1 MTAISFRPLLG
12 RGAAALALALLLS
25 ACNAADRISRIGAEP
40 PMSAIE
46 NPASFASPQQV
57 VMPMPPPSEGGRHA
71 NSLWRTGNRTFFK
84 DQRASTVG
92 DILTVVIEI
101 DDGAQLDNTSSRSRN
116 SGENAGMPNF
126 LGLESQ
132 LARIFPNAIDPSNL
146 VNFGAD
152 SAVEGTGRISRGEKI
167 NLRVA
172 ALVTQVLPNGNL
184 IIAGRQETRVNYELR
199 QLQIAGIVRPEDVT
213 SLNEISFDQ
222 IAEARIAYGGQGH
235 ISDVQQP
242 RYGQQLFDII
252 WPF

>member
-1 MTAISFRPLLG
+1 MTATSFRPLLG
-12 RGAAALALALLLS
+12 RGAAVLALALLLS

-40 PMSAIE
+40 PMSSIE
-46 NPASFASPQQV
+46 NPAPFAAPQQV
-57 VMPMPPPSEGGRHA
+57 VMPMPPPSDGARQA

-84 DQRASTVG
+84 DQRASTIG

-116 SGENAGMPNF
+116 SGESAGMPNF
-126 LGLESQ
+126 LGLESK
-132 LARIFPNAIDPSNL
+132 LARIFPEAIDASNL
-146 VNFGAD
+146 VNLGAD
-152 SAVEGTGRISRGEKI
+152 STVEGTGRISRGEQI

-184 IIAGRQETRVNYELR
+184 VIAGRQETRVNYELR

-235 ISDVQQP
+235 LSDVQQP
-242 RYGQQLFDII
+242 RYGQQLFDIV

>member
-1 MTAISFRPLLG
+1 MTSIRSFSLARGVTALL
-12 RGAAALALALLLS
+12 LALLLS

-46 NPASFASPQQV
+46 NPSAIAAPQQIA
-57 VMPMPPPSEGGRHA
+57 MPMPPPSEGTRQA

-84 DQRASTVG
+84 DQRASTIG
-92 DILTVVIEI
+92 DILTVVIQI
-101 DDGAQLDNTSSRSRN
+101 DDEAQLDNTSSRSRN
-116 SGENAGMPNF
+116 SGENASMPSL
-126 LGLESQ
+126 LGLESK
-132 LARIFPNAIDPSNL
+132 LGNLFPEAVNPSSL
-146 VNFGAD
+146 VEFGAD
-152 SAVEGTGRISRGEKI
+152 STVEGTGRISRTEEI

-172 ALVTQVLPNGNL
+172 AMVTQVLPNGNL
-184 IIAGRQETRVNYELR
+184 VIAGRQETRVNYELR

-222 IAEARIAYGGQGH
+222 IAEARIAYGGKGH

-242 RYGQQLFDII
+242 RYGQQLYDII